1 MTSLGPTPLLETSG
15 IVLAG
20 GRSRRFGSDKL
31 AEPMD
36 GRPLIHH
43 AVLTLASV
51 CREVVVAVA
60 PDREV
65 PDLPA
70 GLGGRLMV
78 QPDAH
83 VFGGPLAG
91 LLTGLEIVSWET
103 VLVIGGDM
111 PWVRP
116 ALLRHMAG
124 VLATTGPEAV
134 VLREGDE
141 PRALPLGVRRDRAL
155 HEALEVVLEDQRSL
169 RALLS
174 RLVVSELDE
183 SDWRRFDR
191 NGHSV
196 RDVDRREDLPGPG

>member
-1 MTSLGPTPLLETSG
+1 MTTLGPTPLLETSG

-20 GRSRRFGSDKL
+20 GRSHRFGGDKL
-31 AEPMD
+31 VEPVD
-36 GRPLIHH
+36 GKPLVHH

-60 PDREV
+60 PDRDV
-65 PDLPA
+65 PDLPT
-70 GLGGRLMV
+70 GLGERMSIRR
-78 QPDAH
+78 DAH

-91 LLTGLEIVSWET
+91 LLTGLEIAAWDT

-134 VLREGDE
+134 VLLEGDE

-155 HEALEVVLEDQRSL
+155 HEALEVALQDRRSL
-169 RALLS
+169 RALLD
-174 RLVVSELDE
+174 RLIVVELDE
-183 SDWRRFDR
+183 RDWRRFDR
-191 NGHSV
+191 EGRSL
-196 RDVDRREDLPGPG
+196 RDIDRREDLPGPG